1 MPPPP
6 RRPVSPLYKQVIMAL
21 TEDNK
26 LRVAEVLGVLRL
38 VQNDI
43 NPQKLVSEVVRDA
56 PNLGRQ
62 LLLNW
67 ADRVLV
73 S

>member
-1 MPPPP
+1 M
-6 RRPVSPLYKQVIMAL
+6 
-21 TEDNK
+21 D
-26 LRVAEVLGVLRL
+26 EVLNLLRL

-43 NPQKLVSEVVRDA
+43 NPQKLVGEVVRDA
-56 PNLGRQ
+56 PSIGRQ
-62 LLLNW
+62 LLLSW